1 MERELEGW
9 ITEKLES
16 VGKTED
22 PVVKEG
28 PSMIGTW
35 KGVKATVNA

>member
-1 MERELEGW
+1 MIW
-9 ITEKLES
+9 AKLKS

-28 PSMIGTW
+28 PSMISTW
-35 KGVKATVNA
+35 KGVKETVNA